1 MVKRKDGRWQETVT
15 IEVDGRPKTKYFY
28 GKTKAEVTRKI
39 AEYNA
44 DKDTRAAGPLFAAV
58 AEDWW
63 EHHEPTLAET
73 TRRGYRP
80 AMARASVALGSI
92 RIRQL
97 RPLDINRFM
106 EGCVRENGMADKT
119 ARTQLMVINL
129 ICRHAVQLG
138 YIDVNP
144 AHELRVPRGLARV
157 KRGTAS
163 TEDIVKVKAS
173 YDIPFGDFAFW
184 ALYTGCRRGELAALT
199 WADVDM
205 EARTITISKSLYR
218 SETGKMQLKST
229 KTEAGIRTV
238 PILDKLYEKLNPGT
252 GPVFPRED
260 GGYLTDRQLM
270 RRWEKYQTLTGVS
283 CTPHQLRHA
292 YATMLYEAGLDAK
305 DAQYL
310 LGHAQLSTT
319 MDIYTDI
326 REQRRKAIHKKLRHI
341 DIA

>member
-1 MVKRKDGRWQETVT
+1 MVKRKDGRWQEAVT
-15 IEVDGRPKTKYFY
+15 IEVNGRSKIKYFY
-28 GKTKAEVTRKI
+28 GKTKTELTRKL
-39 AEYNA
+39 AEFRVEQVVEAY
-44 DKDTRAAGPLFAAV
+44 GPIFRSV
-58 AEDWW
+58 AEAWW
-63 EHHEPTLAET
+63 EAHEPTLADT

-80 AMARASVALGSI
+80 ALSRAIEELGEI
-92 RIRQL
+92 RMKKL

-106 EGCVRENGMADKT
+106 EQCVRENQMADKT

-138 YIDVNP
+138 HIDVNP
-144 AHELRVPRGLARV
+144 AQELRVPRGLAHV
-157 KRGTAS
+157 KRGTALS
-163 TEDIVKVKAS
+163 EDIAKVKES

-199 WADVDM
+199 WEDVDM

-218 SETGKMQLKST
+218 SESGKMMLKEP
-229 KTEAGIRTV
+229 KTEAGVRTV
-238 PILDKLYEKLNPGT
+238 PILDKLYEKLTPGT
-252 GPVFPRED
+252 GPVFHRKD

-270 RRWEKYQTLTGVS
+270 KRWEKYQKLTGVS

-292 YATMLYEAGLDAK
+292 YATMLFEANIEAK

-326 REQRRKAIHKKLRHI
+326 REQRRAAIHKKLRDI

>member
-15 IEVDGRPKTKYFY
+15 VEVDGRPVRKYLY
-28 GKTKAEVTRKI
+28 ARTKAELVRKL
-39 AEYNA
+39 AEFDLAAAQQAEGPTFAEAA
-44 DKDTRAAGPLFAAV
+44 DA
-58 AEDWW
+58 WW
-63 EHHEPTLAET
+63 SEHETTLAET

-80 AMARASVALGSI
+80 AMARAVEAMGNVRMRNI
-92 RIRQL
+92 

-106 EGCVRENGMADKT
+106 ERCVREHGMADKT

-129 ICRHAVQLG
+129 ICRFSVQMG
-138 YIDVNP
+138 HIDVNP
-144 AHELRVPRGLARV
+144 AQELRVPRGLARV
-157 KRGTAS
+157 KRGTAI
-163 TEDIVKVKAS
+163 TEDIAKVKAS

-199 WADVDM
+199 WEDVDM
-205 EARTITISKSLYR
+205 EARTITVSKSLYR
-218 SETGKMQLKST
+218 SETGKMMLKST

-238 PILDKLYEKLNPGT
+238 PILDKLYEKLTPGT

-270 RRWEKYQTLTGVS
+270 RRWEKYQKLTGVT

-292 YATMLYEAGLDAK
+292 YATMLFEAGIDAK

-326 REQRRKAIHKKLRHI
+326 REERRKSIQQKLRSI
-341 DIA
+341 DIV

>member
-1 MVKRKDGRWQETVT
+1 MVKRKDGRWQESVVY
-15 IEVDGRPKTKYFY
+15 EVDGRPVRKYLYAKTKPELVRKLAEFDIS
-28 GKTKAEVTRKI
+28 KAKMEDGPVF
-39 AEYNA
+39 A
-44 DKDTRAAGPLFAAV
+44 DV
-58 AEDWW
+58 AEAWW
-63 EHHEPTLAET
+63 EEHEPTLAET

-80 AMARASVALGSI
+80 AMSRAVIALGSLRMRKI
-92 RIRQL
+92 

-106 EGCVRENGMADKT
+106 ERCVRENGMADKT

-129 ICRHAVQLG
+129 ICRFAVQMG

-144 AHELRVPRGLARV
+144 AQELRVPRGLSRV
-157 KRGTAS
+157 KRGSALA
-163 TEDIVKVKAS
+163 EDIAKVKES

-199 WADVDM
+199 WEDVDM

-218 SETGKMQLKST
+218 SESGKMMLKST
-229 KTEAGIRTV
+229 KTEAGVRTV
-238 PILDKLYEKLNPGT
+238 PILDKLYEKLTPGT
-252 GPVFPRED
+252 GPVFPWED

-270 RRWEKYQTLTGVS
+270 RRWEKYQKLTGVE

-292 YATMLYEAGLDAK
+292 YATMLFEADIDAK

-326 REQRRKAIHKKLRHI
+326 REQRRAAIHKKLRDI